1 MRRREFMTLV
11 GGAAAAWP
19 LLVQAQ
25 QADRMRRVAV
35 IFPRSS
41 EDAEAK
47 ARFAAFRDALQQ
59 LGWNDGGN
67 VRIDTRWS
75 GANTNDIRKET
86 SDALALAPDVILATG
101 STIVES
107 LLQATRTVPIVFAS
121 VADPVGSGFVDTLAR
136 PGGNATGFSLF
147 EYGVTAKWPELLKEI
162 APNITRAA
170 VLRDSAPASI
180 GQFAVIQY
188 VAPSIGIQISSANAH
203 DPAEIERAITSLS
216 REPNGGLIVA
226 ASTVAIA
233 HRDLIVALANRHKV
247 PSVFWQRLYATGGG
261 LVSYGPDLLDQY
273 RRAAGYVDRILK
285 GEKPVDLPVQA
296 PTKYELVINLKT
308 AKSLGVTVPPTLL
321 ARADDVIE

>member
-1 MRRREFMTLV
+1 M
-11 GGAAAAWP
+11 WP
-19 LLVQAQ
+19 LSVRAQ
-25 QADRMRRVAV
+25 QAERTRRVAV
-35 IFPRSS
+35 VFPRSS
-41 EDAEAK
+41 NDAEAR
-47 ARFAAFRDALQQ
+47 ARFAAFREALQQ
-59 LGWNDGGN
+59 LGWDDGRN

-75 GANTNDIRKET
+75 GAKADDIRKDI

-101 STIVES
+101 STIVDS

-162 APNITRAA
+162 APNVMRAA

-188 VAPSIGIQISSANAH
+188 VAPSIGIQVSSATAH
-203 DPAEIERAITSLS
+203 DPVEIERAITSLS

-226 ASTVAIA
+226 ASTVSIT

-247 PSVFWQRLYATGGG
+247 SSVYWQRLYAARGG
-261 LVSYGPDLLDQY
+261 LASYGPDLLDQY
-273 RRAAGYVDRILK
+273 RRSAGYIDRILK
-285 GEKPVDLPVQA
+285 GEKPSELPVQA

-308 AKSLGVTVPPTLL
+308 AKALGLTVPPTLL
-321 ARADDVIE
+321 ARADEVIE